1 MKSSEIIRK
10 AKKHLSKTN
19 DALAYTNQ
27 SPYICDALGSVI
39 CRTFGLSYSEHAAL
53 KNKVNDIR
61 SLITERIEY
70 KFSLESW
77 LISKGVPRQD
87 ITPVLMQKHRL
98 QWMDMLISEFESKGD

>member
-19 DALAYTNQ
+19 DEFDYTSK

-39 CRTFGLSYSEHAAL
+39 HGTLGLSNSEYTAL
-53 KNKVNDIR
+53 RNKLSDIR
-61 SLITERIEY
+61 SLIAHRIEY

-77 LISKGVPRQD
+77 LISKGVPRQE
-87 ITPVLMQKHRL
+87 ITPILMQKHRL